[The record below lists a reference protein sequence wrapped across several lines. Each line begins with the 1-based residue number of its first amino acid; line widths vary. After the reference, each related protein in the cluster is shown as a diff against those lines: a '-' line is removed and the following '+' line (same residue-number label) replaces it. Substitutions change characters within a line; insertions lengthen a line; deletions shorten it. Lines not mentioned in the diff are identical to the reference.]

1 MSLTRRLQMSLA
13 LLMLLA
19 VVMNLFFQVRST
31 RSFLESQLQ
40 SHAQDTA
47 TSLAISLVPAL
58 TQNDDIWVERTI
70 AAIFDRGYYQRII
83 WRDVHG
89 KEKRFWES
97 RPNPIAVP
105 DWFARI
111 LPIASP
117 SATALLNAGWSQK
130 GEILVVSHIGYAQ
143 LALWQSFVDLV
154 LGSVIAVI
162 GLISLVMLT
171 VKNSLEPL
179 HRMAQAAHSFVHK
192 KTPMQLPEK
201 IVAELTPLANA
212 LAQMSQQILTQF
224 NSQAEQIAELYQK
237 LHKDDVTQLPNR
249 LSLLDALAQ
258 KEAAGMSFQLLAIRL
273 LNLPQINSEWGYQR
287 TNTLLQQWSNQ
298 LIAIPHYHWFRLSG
312 SEWVAICDTTP
323 SPTLPATLNPLIV
336 CGCYLRFYGNESTH
350 KVLSLLD
357 QSLNE
362 VQQRQLSFMVAPES
376 TILST
381 EQWRTRL
388 QDAMS
393 SNAFNF
399 APATV
404 KDRNNQIIAKE
415 WLARLPMP
423 QLPPVHAGQLFAQ
436 AIKLGMNEALE
447 LSLLQK
453 LRQNP
458 STDEHWHINISAEAL
473 CNDTVV
479 QQLIKWRQTQHI
491 SVEISEQSMKNHTEL
506 NAVLVKL
513 RTANIGFGID
523 GVSMNTGLLGA
534 LPKLRPDYLK
544 LGLAFSESGPDSA
557 LLQAITR
564 LCQSLDIDVYVQVTH
579 NSMKRHGLTRPC
591 KGYCMRRSNFS
602 RSKIRGKIEARTKNV
617 DGTSAPICAIL

>member
-1 MSLTRRLQMSLA
+1 MSLTRRLQISLA
-13 LLMLLA
+13 LLLLLA

-47 TSLAISLVPAL
+47 TSLALSLVPAL
-58 TQNDDIWVERTI
+58 TQNDEVWVERTI

-97 RPNPIAVP
+97 RPNPMAVP

-111 LPIASP
+111 LPIAAP

-154 LGSVIAVI
+154 LGSFISFI
-162 GLISLVMLT
+162 GLITLVMLT
-171 VKNSLEPL
+171 VRSSLEPL

-201 IVAELTPLANA
+201 IVIELTPLANA

-224 NSQAEQIAELYQK
+224 NTQAEQIAELYQK
-237 LHKDDVTQLPNR
+237 LHKDEVTQLPNR

-258 KEAAGMSFQLLAIRL
+258 KEATGSDFQLLAVRL
-273 LNLPQINSEWGYQR
+273 LNLPQVNAEWGYQR

-298 LIAIPHYHWFRLSG
+298 LIALPHHHWFRLSG
-312 SEWVAICDTTP
+312 SEWVALCDTTP
-323 SPTLPATLNPLIV
+323 SPTMPATLKPLSV
-336 CGCYLRFYGNESTH
+336 CGCYLRFSGNESTH
-350 KVLSLLD
+350 QVLSLLD

-362 VQQRQLSFMVAPES
+362 VQQRQLSFMIAPES
-376 TILST
+376 TILSA
-381 EQWRTRL
+381 EQWRIRL
-388 QDAMS
+388 QEAI
-393 SNAFNF
+393 SNHEFTF
-399 APATV
+399 AAAAI
-404 KDRNNQIIAKE
+404 KDRDNHVVAKE
-415 WLARLPMP
+415 WLARLPMAN
-423 QLPPVHAGQLFAQ
+423 QAHVHAGQLFAQ
-436 AIKLGMNEALE
+436 AIKLGLADALE

-453 LRQNP
+453 LRQNT
-458 STDEHWHINISAEAL
+458 STEEHWHINMSAEAL
-473 CNDTVV
+473 SNEAV
-479 QQLIKWRQTQHI
+479 QEQLIKWRQTQHI
-491 SVEISEQSMKNHTEL
+491 SIEVSEQGASSNQSEL
-506 NAVLVKL
+506 LASLIKL
-513 RTANIGFGID
+513 RAANIGFGID
-523 GVSMNTGLLGA
+523 GVSMNAGLLSA

-557 LLQAITR
+557 LLLAITR
-564 LCQSLDIDVYVQVTH
+564 LCQSLDIEVYVQVTPQLDERAWA
-579 NSMKRHGLTRPC
+579 NSPIQGLLH
-591 KGYCMRRSNFS
+591 
-602 RSKIRGKIEARTKNV
+602 
-617 DGTSAPICAIL
+617 APIELELGQKHG